1 MKKIILIIFCLIYI
15 FSFSEALAI
24 QGKILSINKEK
35 NIALI
40 KEEPKLNF
48 FEKILNF
55 FNLKKEESKIYEIQ
69 INTKELNKV
78 NDFMF
83 FQRKT
88 NQDVDNI
95 RVGDTIEISNVFE
108 NFPKQEPAPTY
119 QTTDFNVDFINVF
132 SGFEKQNDL
141 NQQDFSNTPTTIFK
155 HSDKTGTMVT
165 TKPSLDSKTECLT
178 NKDCMF
184 CNGACISL
192 LKTNDISYCNN
203 VPPKNL
209 NCFCQKG
216 YCVKST
222 SNNYLISE
230 ETKNCSFRS
239 NPVCGVNGTTYLN
252 ECFANASN
260 VEIECRKTCPCFN
273 PTTTTIHPTTTT
285 TAYPTTTIYPTTT
298 TTIHPT
304 TTTIPI
310 NEDTLKNV
318 CEMFDGI

>member
-1 MKKIILIIFCLIYI
+1 MKKIILILFCLIYL
-15 FSFSEALAI
+15 FSFSDTLAI

-48 FEKILNF
+48 FEKILSF
-55 FNLKKEESKIYEIQ
+55 FNLKKQEPKIYEIQ
-69 INTKELNKV
+69 INTQELNKV
-78 NDFMF
+78 SDFMF
-83 FQRKT
+83 FQRNTK
-88 NQDVDNI
+88 QDIEKIN
-95 RVGDTIEISNVFE
+95 VGDTIEISNVFE

-119 QTTDFNVDFINVF
+119 ETTDLNVDFINVF
-132 SGFEKQNDL
+132 SDFEKQDNL
-141 NQQDFSNTPTTIFK
+141 NQQNFYNTPTTIFK
-155 HSDKTGTMVT
+155 HSDKIGVMVT

-209 NCFCQKG
+209 NCVCQKG
-216 YCVKST
+216 YCIKST

-230 ETKNCSFRS
+230 EIKHCSFRS
-239 NPVCGVNGTTYLN
+239 NPVCGVDGTTYLN

-260 VEIECRKTCPCFN
+260 VEIECRKSCPCVA
-273 PTTTTIHPTTTT
+273 PTTTT
-285 TAYPTTTIYPTTT
+285 TAYQTTTIQQTTT
-298 TTIHPT
+298 TVYQT
-304 TTTIPI
+304 TTTIPTPTTTKPI
-310 NEDTLKNV
+310 NEETIKNM